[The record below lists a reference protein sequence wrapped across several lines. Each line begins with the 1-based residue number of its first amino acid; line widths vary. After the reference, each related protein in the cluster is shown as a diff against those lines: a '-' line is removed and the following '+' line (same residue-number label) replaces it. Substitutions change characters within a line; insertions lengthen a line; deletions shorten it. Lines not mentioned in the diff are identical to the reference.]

1 MSCNGVL
8 VRAPTVSR
16 IINVA
21 THVALRLLQFHVWK
35 LLSPGAFCASRAGR
49 GPLSATIHKMST
61 FPVRRS
67 EKVGMDDPL
76 AIVITIWN
84 TMATWRR
91 APDKEAGDTLV
102 LMFGIRRL
110 KKWLA
115 HQVHS
120 DGVSSRLLLP
130 SASQRNLINA
140 TSWVVRPVTFGI
152 TATCALIRP
161 DDRIP
166 SGTFGGRTQEADIA
180 ATSNWQLRE
189 SLRV

>member
-1 MSCNGVL
+1 MANGVPTYGAVRTVLQRTSCGRRRCRASSMWRRMSLCDSCNSMFGTAIARRML
-8 VRAPTVSR
+8 CFSSR
-16 IINVA
+16 
-21 THVALRLLQFHVWK
+21 K
-35 LLSPGAFCASRAGR
+35 G
-49 GPLSATIHKMST
+49 GPLSVTIHKMST

-67 EKVGMDDPL
+67 EKFGMDDPL

-130 SASQRNLINA
+130 SASQKISSMSQA
-140 TSWVVRPVTFGI
+140 
-152 TATCALIRP
+152 
-161 DDRIP
+161 
-166 SGTFGGRTQEADIA
+166 E
-180 ATSNWQLRE
+180 
-189 SLRV
+189 